1 MTEYKEFVK
10 LDDEINNNFQV
21 LWIKIKSKLTIVLF
35 FSNNTTKQEYVHII
49 WVV

>member
-35 FSNNTTKQEYVHII
+35 FQTIQQNKNMYI
-49 WVV
+49 